1 MLTQRM
7 LVMNT
12 PIWSRPQADLP
23 QKPMI
28 FPMPLLKRVPPP
40 GLPYGP

>member
-1 MLTQRM
+1 MLPQRM

-12 PIWSRPQADLP
+12 PIWSRAQHDLP

-28 FPMPLLKRVPPP
+28 LPTPLLKCVPPP
-40 GLPYGP
+40 GLP